1 MPEFRAAET
10 VLGYAP
16 LPDELDLWPAL
27 RALQETGKRIVLP
40 RCVPDVHGLELR
52 EVRDFDRELAPGA
65 YGILEPTDGTPVDL
79 AELDAFAAPGR
90 AFDLDGNRVGRGG
103 GYTDRIVKREGFR
116 AFFCGVGFDCQV
128 FPKVPTEPHDVAI
141 NALVTE
147 SGVIRPRRPA
157 QTP

>member
-1 MPEFRAAET
+1 MPELRAART
-10 VLGYAP
+10 VLGYAA

-27 RALQETGKRIVLP
+27 RALRAEGKRVVLP
-40 RCVPDVHGLELR
+40 RCVPDVYGLELL

-65 YGILEPTDGTPVDL
+65 YGILEPTDGIPVDL

-90 AFDLDGNRVGRGG
+90 AFDRRGNRLGRGG

-116 AFFCGVGFDCQV
+116 AFFCGIGFDCQV
-128 FPKVPTEPHDVAI
+128 FPQVPTEPHDVAVSS
-141 NALVTE
+141 LVTE

-157 QTP
+157 QMP